1 MHPIVWPDFAFCPY
15 PPTKK
20 IAKQWWLHFHASF
33 FTSHGVPPKK
43 IHHTF
48 FQLGET
54 EGWNIVPFQFCEAH
68 LSCTGKA
75 VGALE
80 VLPFCR
86 IAGGQ
91 RLGLKWSA
99 DCRCW
104 SLILTTCGKRKWRL
118 VKQTGGQEKERNTN
132 FGWKLFFF
140 ACCCIFLAVYM
151 CIYIYTY
158 SFLKNHHTDLMR
170 LPCLLENP
178 RSPGWPSS
186 SGQLQL
192 FPQSSKDFGK
202 YPQNI
207 WDNAIP

>member
-1 MHPIVWPDFAFCPY
+1 MPLFSLHMAS
-15 PPTKK
+15 PPR
-20 IAKQWWLHFHASF
+20 
-33 FTSHGVPPKK
+33 K

-80 VLPFCR
+80 VLAFCR
-86 IAGGQ
+86 IALGQ

-104 SLILTTCGKRKWRL
+104 SLILTTCGKQKWRL

-140 ACCCIFLAVYM
+140 ACCCMFLTVYM
-151 CIYIYTY
+151 CIYIYIH
-158 SFLKNHHTDLMR
+158 SFFLQEPSHWFDAVALSSCWPGAQVGPRPQDSFNFLKVLKISVNI
-170 LPCLLENP
+170 PI
-178 RSPGWPSS
+178 
-186 SGQLQL
+186 
-192 FPQSSKDFGK
+192 
-202 YPQNI
+202 NI
-207 WDNAIP
+207 WDFG